1 MTHEP
6 NLLYCLEE
14 HRDSFHKVDKLKE
27 MKEGN
32 IWAIGGGKGGTG
44 KTFLTSSIGIFLAK
58 AGKKVVLIDVD
69 IGGANLHSL
78 LGINRPKKSLTNFFE
93 MGIPLSRLAVKTGVD
108 NMSLITGDVHSLA
121 SDSIK
126 FTQKLKL
133 FRHIVKLNKQYVIID
148 LGGGSHNNTIDTFLM
163 ADKRIAVLE
172 PEIIAIENMYH
183 FVKNALFRKI
193 RMALRTYGFKEIV
206 EHMWEQREKHNIK
219 SLKEL
224 IESLK
229 ESFSYL
235 RDILDKELYDFK
247 VYLVLNKIRSSQ
259 DILIGSSMK
268 SIFMKYLGINA
279 QFAGYVEYD
288 DAVWRSIRER
298 RPLMLNYSLS
308 RVAKEIGVFTENLLY
323 EREMKISRS

>member
-1 MTHEP
+1 
-6 NLLYCLEE
+6 
-14 HRDSFHKVDKLKE
+14 
-27 MKEGN
+27 MK
-32 IWAIGGGKGGTG
+32 T
-44 KTFLTSSIGIFLAK
+44 
-58 AGKKVVLIDVD
+58 D
-69 IGGANLHSL
+69 I
-78 LGINRPKKSLTNFFE
+78 
-93 MGIPLSRLAVKTGVD
+93 D

-133 FRHIVKLNKQYVIID
+133 FRHIVRLKKQYVIID
-148 LGGGSHNNTIDTFLM
+148 LGGGSHTNTIDTFLM
-163 ADKRIAVLE
+163 ADKKVAVLE

-193 RMALRTYGFKEIV
+193 RMSLKAYGFKEIV
-206 EHMWEQREKHNIK
+206 EHMWEQREKYKIK

-235 RDILDKELYDFK
+235 EDILDRELSNFK
-247 VYLVLNKIRSSQ
+247 IYLVLNKIRSTQ

-268 SIFMKYLGINA
+268 SIFKKYLGINA
-279 QFAGYVEYD
+279 QFIGYIEYD

-298 RPLMLNYSLS
+298 RPLMQNNSLS
-308 RVAKEIGVFTENLLY
+308 RVAKEIGVFTENLLH

>member
-1 MTHEP
+1 
-6 NLLYCLEE
+6 
-14 HRDSFHKVDKLKE
+14 

-69 IGGANLHSL
+69 IGGANLHSF

-93 MGIPLSRLAVKTGVD
+93 MGIPLTRLAVKTGVD

-121 SDSIK
+121 SDNIK

-133 FRHIVKLNKQYVIID
+133 FRHIAKLNKQYVIID

-193 RMALRTYGFKEIV
+193 RMALRAYGFKEIV
-206 EHMWEQREKHNIK
+206 EHMWEQREKYKIK

-224 IESLK
+224 IDSLK

-235 RDILDKELYDFK
+235 GDILDKELYDFK
-247 VYLVLNKIRSSQ
+247 VFLVLNKIRSSQ

-279 QFAGYVEYD
+279 QFAGYIEYD